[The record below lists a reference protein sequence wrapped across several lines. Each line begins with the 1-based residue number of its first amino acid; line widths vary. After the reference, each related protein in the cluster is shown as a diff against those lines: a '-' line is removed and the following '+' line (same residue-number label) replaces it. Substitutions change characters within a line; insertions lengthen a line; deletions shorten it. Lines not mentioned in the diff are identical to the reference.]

1 MPEEEF
7 LITQSAL
14 TLRNRGRGL
23 QKNLVYDWEYEDNF
37 FDYELKLEW
46 LGRDIEIIEEED
58 ERLTVNDNREKIN
71 TYYIHDDTNSY
82 LISEAET
89 QVAIPKVYIE
99 KSLQFLQI
107 SEMILQKLQ
116 RLLCIF
122 ETDLVL
128 CQEKVQIK
136 YALFSVELP
145 C

>member
-122 ETDLVL
+122 ETDWIFDYSTAYIRTII
-128 CQEKVQIK
+128 CGISI
-136 YALFSVELP
+136 F
-145 C
+145 